1 MRPVSKGLSVLGSIP
16 RLRVGSGTWKQGQK
30 LSQTSRRLPLV
41 PFLEK
46 RLHFSAVLLCDR
58 DILLPREAKEWSP
71 RTTQYPLEG
80 DQLCP
85 VALGARRGS
94 S

>member
-1 MRPVSKGLSVLGSIP
+1 M
-16 RLRVGSGTWKQGQK
+16 
-30 LSQTSRRLPLV
+30 V

-46 RLHFSAVLLCDR
+46 RPHFPALLLCDR
-58 DILLPREAKEWSP
+58 DILLPRGAKEWLP

-85 VALGARRGS
+85 VALGSGEAPASCVVSDKSFTHSELRGKNCNACS
-94 S
+94 E